1 MLDLNLKICTNNQ
14 KRYILL
20 WKLNVKIEGSKIIY
34 KFTGQAMLLNLAY
47 QPNVVTT
54 IDKRLLSC

>member
-1 MLDLNLKICTNNQ
+1 MLDLNFKIFTDNP

-34 KFTGQAMLLNLAY
+34 KFTGQAMPLNLAY
-47 QPNVVTT
+47 QPNVVTN
-54 IDKRLLSC
+54 IDHNRLQI